1 MQLISDNTI
10 KKFLNN
16 LQDQGKSLVSIKNY
30 KSDINHFLAWAIL
43 KLKSLGSY
51 ADNVIELTPF
61 INRDFFNE
69 YKNYMVE
76 NNIKIKTI
84 NRRLSSLRNLSD
96 FLYSSQILDRDYMQG
111 IQNVG
116 IGTPTPMRVKDR
128 DIVERF
134 RESLIKDEN
143 VSPNTVKNYVSD
155 VRGFLAWIEKKGE
168 LPNGI

>member
-69 YKNYMVE
+69 YKSYMVE
-76 NNIKIKTI
+76 NNIKVKTI
-84 NRRLSSLRNLSD
+84 NRRLSSLRNLSN
-96 FLYSSQILDRDYMQG
+96 FLYSSQALDRDYMQG

-116 IGTPTPMRVKDR
+116 IGTLTPMRVKDR

-143 VSPNTVKNYVSD
+143 VSSNTVKNYVSD

>member
-1 MQLISDNTI
+1 
-10 KKFLNN
+10 
-16 LQDQGKSLVSIKNY
+16 
-30 KSDINHFLAWAIL
+30 
-43 KLKSLGSY
+43 
-51 ADNVIELTPF
+51 
-61 INRDFFNE
+61 
-69 YKNYMVE
+69 MVE

>member
-69 YKNYMVE
+69 YKSYMVE
-76 NNIKIKTI
+76 NNIKVKTI
-84 NRRLSSLRNLSD
+84 NRRLSSLRNLSN
-96 FLYSSQILDRDYMQG
+96 FLYSSQALDRDYMQG

-116 IGTPTPMRVKDR
+116 IGTLPPMRVKDR

-143 VSPNTVKNYVSD
+143 VSSNTVKNYVSD